1 MIIFELFKPESD
13 SKNSQITNLK
23 AQQDKSKKRMELLI
37 WHEGLGSDDEQAS
50 QEELLARVLYSYSS
64 SVSSSSKS
72 RRSDDDT
79 TPAAEE
85 SSETDR
91 AVLQSLH
98 FVQGL
103 LTFVRMIKRSNGSSK
118 ATGKSEDS
126 DTSTHKRSAKKAEW
140 MSVTLSRRKFFIQEV
155 EPQIYIALK
164 EHRFIYKAIMREL
177 YSLFRLFHGRIT
189 SILQQ
194 LPDTSSA
201 KQVPFTDG
209 MELLLVIQA
218 ARKRVRKLTI
228 SVESCHEDSEDQPRD
243 NTRNRLEEDLA
254 SAKAELR
261 DLLELSPIAYL
272 KKQCDTFFPTLLHAL
287 DVPHAS
293 SLHELIGMGDFPL
306 DQLTLLSLQSFVNSL
321 QLELADKVDSCAALY
336 KGNLVWSSIERSTL
350 QLLYRFLRLREENG
364 MEIEQS
370 TDAALKHNGLWM
382 ADKYR
387 DTFLPIWSSKT
398 SYAECTIINNARHH
412 PRKGVRSLHKQAP
425 APLAAV
431 VTDVNSYPPSSSG
444 GSSASIDGI
453 GGCTLSKSGL
463 KARIKSVS
471 YRNTGMLMKN
481 GYFAKT
487 FELPVRSR
495 GRGRFT
501 EHEALEFVWMPPI
514 FPLNDGEGDEEKN
527 SDAEPV
533 AEVHPR
539 RAVVWHESD
548 LTMVILVKLASDE
561 VTQVQDKDEQASV
574 VLNVLS
580 TVEDVIERLQLHELA
595 KLIPVQYQNS
605 SARGASSQR
614 SSTTSSSPPFV
625 YRNRANA
632 TSITRYVPRL
642 LKPKEEDLFPLPL
655 RLLAHY
661 FPQQSLDLLNRLHSE
676 LQRCDARA
684 ENRDVCVKTLHDGW
698 LLGKKSH
705 TTQRELYA
713 FFDTKVLSVADLSGA
728 LLCVKNEMGSLR
740 YTDSLLR
747 HVTDALEELL
757 EDQFGNVYF

>member
-1 MIIFELFKPESD
+1 
-13 SKNSQITNLK
+13 
-23 AQQDKSKKRMELLI
+23 MELLI
-37 WHEGLGSDDEQAS
+37 WHECLGSDDEQAS

-64 SVSSSSKS
+64 SSISSCSKS
-72 RRSDDDT
+72 SRSDDDT
-79 TPAAEE
+79 TSTSRE
-85 SSETDR
+85 SSATDR

-103 LTFVRMIKRSNGSSK
+103 LTFVRMVRRSKGNSG
-118 ATGKSEDS
+118 ATLKSEDS
-126 DTSTHKRSAKKAEW
+126 DTSAHNKRSTKEVEW

-164 EHRFIYKAIMREL
+164 L
-177 YSLFRLFHGRIT
+177 S
-189 SILQQ
+189 
-194 LPDTSSA
+194 DSSSS
-201 KQVPFTDG
+201 KKHPFTDG
-209 MELLLVIQA
+209 LELLLVIQA

-228 SVESCHEDSEDQPRD
+228 SIESCHEDSENQPHD
-243 NTRNRLEEDLA
+243 NTRSRLEEDLA

-261 DLLELSPIAYL
+261 DLLKLSPITYL
-272 KKQCDTFFPTLLHAL
+272 KKQCDAFFPTLLHAL

-306 DQLTLLSLQSFVNSL
+306 DQLTFLSLQSFVNSF
-321 QLELADKVDSCAALY
+321 QLELADKVESCAVLY
-336 KGNLVWSSIERSTL
+336 KGNLLWSSIGRSML

-370 TDAALKHNGLWM
+370 TDATLKQNDLWM
-382 ADKYR
+382 VDKYR

-398 SYAECTIINNARHH
+398 SYTECTIVNNARHH
-412 PRKGVRSLHKQAP
+412 PRKDVRSLHKQAP

-431 VTDVNSYPPSSSG
+431 VADVNSYPSSSSG
-444 GSSASIDGI
+444 GSSASIDGASATSGG

-481 GYFAKT
+481 GYFAKN
-487 FELPVRSR
+487 FELPTRSR

-514 FPLNDGEGDEEKN
+514 FPLDGDDECDQEKN
-527 SDAEPV
+527 ADSNSVDGDQ
-533 AEVHPR
+533 PR
-539 RAVVWHESD
+539 RTVVWHESD
-548 LTMVILVKLASDE
+548 LTLIILVKLESDE
-561 VTQVQDKDEQASV
+561 ATQVQDKDEHASV
-574 VLNVLS
+574 VLNALS
-580 TVEDVIERLQLHELA
+580 NIEDVIERLQLHELA
-595 KLIPVQYQNS
+595 KLIPAQYQNS

-632 TSITRYVPRL
+632 TFITRFVPRL
-642 LKPKEEDLFPLPL
+642 LKPKEDDLFPLPL

-676 LQRCDARA
+676 LQRCNARG

-713 FFDTKVLSVADLSGA
+713 FFDTKVPSVVDLS
-728 LLCVKNEMGSLR
+728 
-740 YTDSLLR
+740 
-747 HVTDALEELL
+747 
-757 EDQFGNVYF
+757 